1 MLLPLR
7 LPACTHRGAVLAE
20 SGTPAYSV
28 YGLVLFMGSSML
40 EGARVVASQLLLGP
54 YKWVPFAHTCVNSFC
69 LHL

>member
-1 MLLPLR
+1 M
-7 LPACTHRGAVLAE
+7 LAE